1 MSMNERYEPH
11 SIETRWQRRWE
22 EAGAFRAGR
31 RVGAE
36 PRYVLEMFPYPSGA
50 MHMGHGRVYTIGD
63 AMARYLRMRGY
74 DVLHPIGFDALG
86 LPAEN
91 AAIKDGRH
99 PAERTRENIVSFR
112 DEMKSLGYSFD
123 WDREIVTADASYYRW
138 NQWFFL
144 KMLERG
150 IVFRREGKANWCT
163 GCLTVIAN
171 EQIVD
176 GDRCERC
183 ESQVVEKVIPEWAFR
198 ITAFAQELL
207 DGLDELTDWPER
219 VTTMQRNWI
228 GKSVGAEV
236 DFAVPG
242 APPIKVFTT
251 RVDTIFGCTYVVLAP
266 EHPLVDAVTA
276 PEQRREVGA
285 FVERMRR
292 TDALE
297 RTGENAPKEGV
308 FTGAHAVNPYSG
320 EKVPVWIANF
330 VLAEYGTGAVMSVP
344 AHDQR
349 DFEFAKKYG
358 LPMRVVIQ
366 PTKGERLPAGDALDR
381 AYTDDGVVEG
391 SGRFSGLASAA
402 SRERMAEEARAK
414 GFGQPTERWHL
425 RDWGF
430 SRQRYWGTPIPI
442 VYCESHGAV
451 PVPEDQLPVLLPP
464 QAIITGK
471 GEPPLAK
478 VPEFVNTTCPRCGK
492 PARREVDTMDT
503 FVDSSWYYA
512 RYLSPHD
519 DRRPFDPEAARRWL
533 PIDVYVGGPEHAV
546 MHLLYFRFWHRVM
559 RRLGLVHEDEPCARL
574 VTQGIVNGPDGRKM
588 SKRWGN
594 VITPGPM
601 VRKYGADTLRLFI
614 LFAAPPE
621 KDIDWSDEQ
630 VEGLFRFLSRVWRLF
645 HARQDCFGARDP
657 GGAGA
662 SKGGGAPEM
671 GPDFVELRRR
681 THRTI
686 KKCTEAFGER
696 AEGAALA
703 PQGAPTNER
712 GFAAST
718 GLERAGGPGGASLTR
733 PPRQEALKFNTG
745 IAALME
751 LVNALQPLE
760 PKGEPERAAV
770 REALVA
776 LATLLAPFAPH
787 AAEELWHEVEGPAA
801 RDRLL
806 ADEPWPAFDP
816 ALVAADTV
824 TIAVQVNGKLRGEV
838 QAPAA
843 ASEAEVRAL
852 AEAEDRV
859 KAHIS
864 GKTIRKVVFVPKR
877 LVNFVVG

>member
-1 MSMNERYEPH
+1 MSMNERYEPK
-11 SIETRWQRRWE
+11 SVEPRWQVRWE

-31 RVGAE
+31 RPSAQKQ
-36 PRYVLEMFPYPSGA
+36 YVLEMFPYPSGA

-63 AMARYLRMRGY
+63 ALARYLRMRGF

-99 PAERTRENIVSFR
+99 PAERTRENIVAFR
-112 DEMKSLGYSFD
+112 AEMKRLGYSFD
-123 WDREIVTADASYYRW
+123 WARELATCDPEYYRW

-144 KMLERG
+144 KMLEHG
-150 IVFRREGKANWCT
+150 IVYRREGKANWCT
-163 GCLTVIAN
+163 GCETVIAN
-171 EQIVD
+171 EQVVD
-176 GDRCERC
+176 DNRCERC
-183 ESQVVEKVIPEWAFR
+183 ESPVVEKVIPEWAFR
-198 ITAFAQELL
+198 ITAFAQDLL
-207 DGLDELTDWPER
+207 DGLDRLTEWPER

-242 APPIKVFTT
+242 AASIKVFTT
-251 RVDTIFGCTYVVLAP
+251 RVDTIYGCTYVVLAP
-266 EHPLVDAVTA
+266 EHPLVELLTV
-276 PEQRREVGA
+276 PERRAEVRA
-285 FVERMRR
+285 FVERMKK
-292 TDALE
+292 TDAID

-308 FTGAHAVNPYSG
+308 FTGAFAVNPYDG
-320 EKVPVWIANF
+320 QKVPVWIANF

-349 DFEFAKKYG
+349 DFEFARKYG
-358 LPMRVVIQ
+358 LPIRVVIQ
-366 PTKGERLPAGDALDR
+366 PAKGEKLPAGEALAQ
-381 AYTDDGVVEG
+381 AYTEDGILEA
-391 SGRFSGLASAA
+391 SGPYTGLASAA
-402 SRERMAEEARAK
+402 AREKMSEAARTE
-414 GFGQPTERWHL
+414 GFGQPTVRWHL

-442 VYCESHGAV
+442 IYCPEHGAV
-451 PVPEDQLPVLLPP
+451 PVPEDQLPVVLPEK
-464 QAIITGK
+464 AVITGK

-492 PARREVDTMDT
+492 PARREVETMDT

-519 DRRPFDPEAARRWL
+519 DTRPFDPEAAKRWL
-533 PIDVYVGGPEHAV
+533 PVDTYVGGPEHAV

-559 RRLGLVHEDEPCARL
+559 HRLGLVQEDEPCRRL

-594 VITPGPM
+594 VVQPGPM
-601 VRKYGADTLRLFI
+601 VDRYGADTLRLFI

-630 VEGLFRFLSRVWRLF
+630 VDGLFRFLARVWRLF
-645 HARQDCFGARDP
+645 HARQDCFRAPDLGASRAEGQPDKAAPARAGGP
-657 GGAGA
+657 GGAVPPGMNA
-662 SKGGGAPEM
+662 
-671 GPDFVELRRR
+671 DFLELRRR

-686 KKCTEAFGER
+686 KKCTESFEGE
-696 AEGAALA
+696 
-703 PQGAPTNER
+703 
-712 GFAAST
+712 
-718 GLERAGGPGGASLTR
+718 
-733 PPRQEALKFNTG
+733 LKFNTG

-751 LVNALQPLE
+751 LVNALYPLE
-760 PKGEPERAAV
+760 PKTDAERAAV

-776 LATLLAPFAPH
+776 LATLLSPFAPH
-787 AAEELWHEVEGPAA
+787 VAEELWHEVLGAA
-801 RDRLL
+801 VRDQLL
-806 ADEPWPAFDP
+806 GEAPWPAFDP

-838 QAPAA
+838 QASVSAG
-843 ASEAEVRAL
+843 EAEVRAL
-852 AEAEDRV
+852 AEAEERV
-859 KAHIS
+859 RAHMA
-864 GKTIRKVVFVPKR
+864 GKTVRKVVFVPKR
-877 LVNFVVG
+877 LINFVVG

>member
-11 SIETRWQRRWE
+11 SIEPRWQKRWE

-31 RVGAE
+31 RPAAE

-63 AMARYLRMRGY
+63 AIARYLRMRGH
-74 DVLHPIGFDALG
+74 DVMHPIGFDALG

-99 PAERTRENIVSFR
+99 PAERTRENIVAFR
-112 DEMKSLGYSFD
+112 AEMKKLGYSFD

-144 KMLERG
+144 RMLEQG
-150 IVFRREGKANWCT
+150 IVYRREGKANWCT
-163 GCLTVIAN
+163 GCNTVIAN
-171 EQIVD
+171 EQVVD
-176 GDRCERC
+176 ENRCERC
-183 ESQVVEKVIPEWAFR
+183 ESLVVEKVIPEWAFR

-207 DGLDELTDWPER
+207 DGLDQLGEWPER

-236 DFAVPG
+236 AFDVPG
-242 APPIKVFTT
+242 LARIDVFTT

-266 EHPLVDAVTA
+266 EHPLVERVTA
-276 PEQRREVGA
+276 PEHRADVQA

-292 TDALE
+292 TDAVD
-297 RTGENAPKEGV
+297 RIGESAPKEGV
-308 FTGAHAVNPYSG
+308 FTGAHAVNPYTG

-349 DFEFAKKYG
+349 DFEFARKYG
-358 LPMRVVIQ
+358 LPIRVVIQ
-366 PTKGERLPAGDALDR
+366 PAKGERLPAGEALTQ
-381 AYTDDGVVEG
+381 AFTEDGILEG
-391 SGRFSGLASAA
+391 SGRFSGLPSAKA
-402 SRERMAEEARAK
+402 REAMAEEARAK
-414 GFGQPTERWHL
+414 GFGRPTVRWHL

-430 SRQRYWGTPIPI
+430 SRQRYWGTPIPV
-442 VYCESHGAV
+442 VYCDTDGIV
-451 PVPEDQLPVLLPP
+451 PVPDDQLPVVLPE

-492 PARREVDTMDT
+492 PARREVETMDT

-512 RYLSPHD
+512 RYLSPKD
-519 DRRPFDPEAARRWL
+519 EKRPFDPEAARRWL

-559 RRLGLVHEDEPCARL
+559 RRLGLVHEDEPCKRL
-574 VTQGIVNGPDGRKM
+574 VTQGIVNGHDGRKM

-594 VITPGPM
+594 VVAPGPM
-601 VRKYGADTLRLFI
+601 VDKYGADTLRLFI

-630 VEGLFRFLSRVWRLF
+630 VDGLFRFLARVWRIF
-645 HARQDCFGARDP
+645 HARQDCFHAPDLGRAQGQTDESAPARAGGS
-657 GGAGA
+657 GGAVPPA
-662 SKGGGAPEM
+662 TDA
-671 GPDFVELRRR
+671 FLELRRK

-686 KKCTEAFGER
+686 QRVTE
-696 AEGAALA
+696 
-703 PQGAPTNER
+703 
-712 GFAAST
+712 GF
-718 GLERAGGPGGASLTR
+718 EK
-733 PPRQEALKFNTG
+733 ELKFNTG

-751 LVNALQPLE
+751 LVNALYQLE
-760 PKGEPERAAV
+760 PKTDADRAAV

-776 LATLLAPFAPH
+776 VATLLQPFAPH
-787 AAEELWHEVEGPAA
+787 AAEELWHEVLGAAA

-806 ADEPWPAFDP
+806 ADEPWPAYDP
-816 ALVAADTV
+816 ALVVADTV

-843 ASEAEVRAL
+843 AGEAEVRAL
-852 AEAEDRV
+852 AEAEERV
-859 KAHIS
+859 KAHLA
-864 GKTIRKVVFVPKR
+864 GKTVRKVVFVPKR
-877 LVNFVVG
+877 LMNFVVAG